1 MFLEIF
7 SFNSS
12 NVFTLSDND
21 NVTITQDPVKAT
33 VSKSSSR
40 KKDSEASFYSLYT
53 AGSSLSI
60 DLDIWEQEVGV
71 DKNERKNSKSSE
83 NSSKDLSEKNSKG
96 SHNSYS
102 EFCKDTT
109 TWLEEDV
116 FCAPKAT
123 VDNFEDDEIVSSFSK
138 FNQLMEKI
146 KETKMSDLSDFDE
159 KHDEPEVIKPEPA
172 IIEKPTKTSCSTES
186 SSNSS
191 STHEASILSLCVSEL

>member
-1 MFLEIF
+1 M
-7 SFNSS
+7 
-12 NVFTLSDND
+12 
-21 NVTITQDPVKAT
+21 TITQDPVKA

-60 DLDIWEQEVGV
+60 ELDIWEHEVGV
-71 DKNERKNSKSSE
+71 DNNERKNSKGSADS
-83 NSSKDLSEKNSKG
+83 SSKDLSEKNSKG

-123 VDNFEDDEIVSSFSK
+123 VDCFEDDEIVSSFSK

-159 KHDEPEVIKPEPA
+159 KHDEPELIKPEPA
-172 IIEKPTKTSCSTES
+172 IIEKPTKTSCSTDS
-186 SSNSS
+186 SSTGS
-191 STHEASILSLCVSEL
+191 STHEASGCVLCILCL

>member
-1 MFLEIF
+1 M
-7 SFNSS
+7 
-12 NVFTLSDND
+12 FTLSDND
-21 NVTITQDPVKAT
+21 NVTITQDPVKAA

-60 DLDIWEQEVGV
+60 DLDIWEHEVGV
-71 DKNERKNSKSSE
+71 DKNERKNSKSSDI
-83 NSSKDLSEKNSKG
+83 SSKDLSEKNSKG

-138 FNQLMEKI
+138 FNPLMEKI
-146 KETKMSDLSDFDE
+146 KETNLSDLSDFDE
-159 KHDEPEVIKPEPA
+159 KRDETEVIKPEPA
-172 IIEKPTKTSCSTES
+172 IIEKPTKTSCSTDS

-191 STHEASILSLCVSEL
+191 STHEASILRLCVCDIPCSLTG

>member
-1 MFLEIF
+1 M
-7 SFNSS
+7 
-12 NVFTLSDND
+12 
-21 NVTITQDPVKAT
+21 TITQDPVKA

-60 DLDIWEQEVGV
+60 ELDIWEHEVGV
-71 DKNERKNSKSSE
+71 DNNERKNSKSSAD

-123 VDNFEDDEIVSSFSK
+123 VDCFEDDEIVSSFSK

-146 KETKMSDLSDFDE
+146 KDTKIMSDLSDFDE

-172 IIEKPTKTSCSTES
+172 IIEKPTKISCSTES

-191 STHEASILSLCVSEL
+191 STHEASILCLCVCDIRCSLTG